1 MVIQILQL
9 CRPSVS
15 ALGSQNVDRQCRSTC
30 RSLVSADNVSPCTH
44 VDRVAGL
51 TEFSYSVYRPTVT
64 YGVYGVAIGN
74 CFIMGINANYK
85 LVFP

>member
-1 MVIQILQL
+1 M
-9 CRPSVS
+9 S
-15 ALGSQNVDRQCRSTC
+15 AVGSQNVDRQCRPTC
-30 RSLVSADNVSPCTH
+30 RSLVSAVNVGPC
-44 VDRVAGL
+44 VAGL

-64 YGVYGVAIGN
+64 FGVYGVAIGN